1 MELRIWITWWIM
13 FYIWISDHFDYILK
27 KHGEKT
33 INPPI
38 KICIDKIENRI
49 TFKIKTWYY
58 LQFLTPETTKLLGS
72 TKSKIT
78 KDNNCENVSY
88 LEITEIILIH
98 CNVVNNSYQQNSRV
112 LYTCDPN
119 KSFGELLDIS
129 PETFIFL
136 KTFDSE
142 FMYLWYIDQNYNPI
156 E

>member
-98 CNVVNNSYQQNSRV
+98 CNVANNSYQQNSRV